1 MEIQV
6 LRQEYTP
13 KSTIGQMLI
22 DGRFECFTLEDRV
35 RPVKIPRE
43 TAIPAGRYEVVVNM
57 SNRFKVRMPLLL
69 NVPNFEGVRI
79 HNGNTHE
86 HTDGCILV
94 GASKSQDFIGNSKVT
109 FAALM
114 KKLEAAAARE
124 KIFIDVVDE
133 GVPLPAD
140 RAARGMPPGAGL
152 GAARAVARKKAG
164 ATQPA
169 AKKAVAKKAAA
180 KKPVAKK
187 PVAKKAA
194 TKQPAPKKAVRK
206 SPAPKRAETARSS
219 AKGTTKAGLPRQRA
233 SKQAPARPAAR
244 PAGTPKAPSAGALF
258 KRR

>member
-1 MEIQV
+1 MQIQV
-6 LRQEYTP
+6 LRQEYTT

-35 RPVKIPRE
+35 RQVKIPRE
-43 TAIPAGRYEVVVNM
+43 TAIPAGRYEVVINM
-57 SNRFKVRMPLLL
+57 SSRFKVRMPLLL

-79 HNGNTHE
+79 HNGNTAE
-86 HTDGCILV
+86 HTEGCILV
-94 GASKSQDFIGNSKVT
+94 GASKSTDFIGNSKAT

-140 RAARGMPPGAGL
+140 RGARSMPPGAGL
-152 GAARAVARKKAG
+152 GAARAAAKKRAATKPAG
-164 ATQPA
+164 KKPAAKTPSAKKPA
-169 AKKAVAKKAAA
+169 AKKPVAKKPAAKKPAA

-187 PVAKKAA
+187 PVAKVKGAGQAA
-194 TKQPAPKKAVRK
+194 ARK
-206 SPAPKRAETARSS
+206 SLARGA
-219 AKGTTKAGLPRQRA
+219 AKQ
-233 SKQAPARPAAR
+233 
-244 PAGTPKAPSAGALF
+244 APSAGALF